1 MVWTSTSVRTPFS
14 ASQRAGGVTDSRTVP
29 TSPMK
34 SFVPLWCP
42 VLFLLRTAV
51 LMDVT
56 SVRMV
61 PASPPYCDVTVSQTA
76 PMERTSTA
84 AVSICL
90 CQVEMLTGAVRMYHW
105 GKSFTSLWLQVK
117 QFIKNYK
124 DLCQLVNP
132 LKYRRLGLN

>member
-14 ASQRAGGVTDSRTVP
+14 ASQRAGGVTESWTVP

-90 CQVEMLTGAVRMYHW
+90 CQVEMLTGASTLVSL
-105 GKSFTSLWLQVK
+105 GKELYKSLVTSKTVY
-117 QFIKNYK
+117 KNYK